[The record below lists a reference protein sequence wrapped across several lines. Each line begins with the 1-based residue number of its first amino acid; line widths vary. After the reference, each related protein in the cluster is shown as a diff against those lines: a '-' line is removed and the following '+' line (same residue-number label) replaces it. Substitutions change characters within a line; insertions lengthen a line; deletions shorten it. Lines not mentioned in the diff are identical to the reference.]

1 MSPSD
6 PALPNAA
13 SEDASSVAHDVAR
26 DLARGYAAEA
36 GHSVFASEAGTSVF
50 ASEAA
55 QAWASQHRQRRVMVV
70 VDVVE
75 SVRLMLSFE
84 TDVIDRWRRFV
95 HDVTTQVLPA
105 QGARMVKSL
114 GDGLL
119 LDFDDVAQ
127 AVAAGVEM
135 QRRLP
140 AFNVGRPAQAA
151 LHLRVGVHVADVVVD
166 TLDVFGAGVNLAARL
181 AALAGPGQVV
191 VSAAVQGAV
200 VAQRSIVTQDLTFH
214 DMGDCFVKHI
224 DEPVHAYRVLDNGMP
239 SWAEPS
245 AHALGPQAQATLPM
259 ARALVPRVAV
269 MPLVDQSDDARLLR
283 VGASL
288 GDDLTNHMARCAHWQ
303 ITSRGSAVAA
313 SANVLRAGFTS
324 ATGAL
329 PTDGSPSATPLR
341 ELGTLLKVDFV
352 VTGTVLMHG
361 DQVEVAL
368 ALTEVRSGAVLWADT
383 LHSSVAQLMQGD
395 QAVSRRATTLL
406 MRALLRRE
414 VALAHVAAVPN
425 LPSYALLLQAIAQM
439 HSLAPGQPER
449 AYDTLTHLA
458 ERHPRAPDVL
468 AWQAQW
474 HMLQYFQH
482 RSSDPARDVQAVQ
495 RLLTQALA
503 MDPNHAMALTMK
515 GHVSAAIDRD
525 NVAAEQT
532 LRLAL
537 QSNANE
543 SLAWVFMAYVFVCQ
557 TRMLEGVSA
566 LEQARSISPL
576 DPMAYFFDVFA
587 ASVYGA
593 AGYVAE
599 ALTCAE
605 RAVKA
610 NPHHLSGLIVLLVAQ
625 HDAGRFD
632 EARNSAVRYLQM
644 RPTASVQRYLDA
656 HPDRGGVVSLR
667 ESRAMLDAGIPL

>member
-6 PALPNAA
+6 PALPAGA
-13 SEDASSVAHDVAR
+13 SQSASGLAR
-26 DLARGYAAEA
+26 DLAADHGR
-36 GHSVFASEAGTSVF
+36 SDASEAAHSVF

-70 VDVVE
+70 LDVVE

-135 QRRLP
+135 QRRVP

-181 AALAGPGQVV
+181 AALAAPGQVV
-191 VSAAVQGAV
+191 VSATVQGAV
-200 VAQRSIVTQDLTFH
+200 VAQRSSVTQDLTFH

-224 DEPVHAYRVLDNGMP
+224 DEPVHAYRVLDNAVP
-239 SWAEPS
+239 AWAQPTADALG
-245 AHALGPQAQATLPM
+245 AHAM
-259 ARALVPRVAV
+259 AHPPLQRALVPRIAV

-288 GDDLTNHMARCAHWQ
+288 GDDLTHHMARCAHWQ

-313 SANVLRAGFTS
+313 SAHVLRAGS
-324 ATGAL
+324 VGAARAA
-329 PTDGSPSATPLR
+329 PTDGSACATPLQA
-341 ELGTLLKVDFV
+341 LGTLLQVDFV
-352 VTGTVLMHG
+352 VNGTVLMHG

-395 QAVSRRATTLL
+395 QAVSRRATTML

-503 MDPNHAMALTMK
+503 IDPNHAMALTMK

-537 QSNANE
+537 QSNVNE
-543 SLAWVFMAYVFVCQ
+543 SLAWVFMAYVLVCQ

-566 LEQARSISPL
+566 LEQATSISPL

-593 AGYVAE
+593 AGYVTE
-599 ALTCAE
+599 ALICAE
-605 RAVKA
+605 QAVKA

-625 HDAGRFD
+625 HDAGRID

-644 RPTASVQRYLDA
+644 RPAASVQRYLNT

-667 ESRAMLDAGIPL
+667 ESRAMLAAGIPL